1 MNVLQRFRNEFE
13 ELVSVTYDTYWE
25 RDVFPKNKFS
35 IVLQDTIAEALSDR
49 ERTFNLTKE
58 DLEQQLALLWL
69 SYYRQYTSKKD
80 KPETSLRGYIIRRSI
95 WGLRDWLKYEVNIV
109 TEEYAI
115 PEAEKEIEDE
125 FKIDLMFLLHGID
138 FILLKNLSPYER
150 YIIFLKFKEDKS
162 ILQMSHILQKDRR
175 VIKNHFDSI
184 ITRIKENYSDGLQN
198 KQNSRRYR
206 YG

>member
-35 IVLQDTIAEALSDR
+35 IALEDTITEALSDR
-49 ERTFNLTKE
+49 KRTFNLTRE

-69 SYYRQYTSKKD
+69 SYHKQYNSKKN
-80 KPETSLRGYIIRRSI
+80 KPETSLRSYMIRRSI
-95 WGLRDWLKYEVNIV
+95 WGLRDWLRYEVNIV
-109 TEEYAI
+109 TEEYSI
-115 PEAEKEIEDE
+115 PETEDTENE
-125 FKIDLMFLLHGID
+125 FRIDLTFLLHGMD
-138 FILLKNLSPYER
+138 FTLLNNLSPYER

-175 VIKNHFDSI
+175 VVKNHFDSI
-184 ITRIKENYSDGLQN
+184 IIKIKENYSDGLQN